1 MAARKP
7 GRQPGF
13 TMSDEHRRK
22 LQNSGILSALVEH
35 VKGEREMSA
44 TQVTAGVALLKKFMP
59 DLQAVQHSGE
69 IAVEN
74 LGSLADDQL
83 AAIAA
88 AGGSRSYTPE
98 TAGDP
103 SKLN

>member
-1 MAARKP
+1 
-7 GRQPGF
+7 
-13 TMSDEHRRK
+13 MSDEHRRK

-74 LGSLADDQL
+74 LAGLTDDQL
-83 AAIAA
+83 ATIAA
-88 AGGSRSYTPE
+88 AGQGR
-98 TAGDP
+98 ANP
-103 SKLN
+103 SQPPVNPRELN